1 MVLTIILNKLATHKP
16 KKQAKKTLKVL
27 NDVKKNK
34 KYKLI
39 NTIQN
44 NLQDNSNL
52 QNPINYILNIKVSK
66 TNTLINLSNI
76 KGDPLLS
83 FSGGSINLK
92 KKQKKLQPLALVN
105 LLKSLILKAGFINN
119 KTIALHFQNIKPY
132 YESLIV
138 NLLKKVVF
146 IKLMKSSNLQPH
158 NGCRPKKIK
167 RFKKRTKRSWKND

>member
-1 MVLTIILNKLATHKP
+1 MVLTKILNKLAIRKP
-16 KKQAKKTLKVL
+16 KKQAKKTLTIL
-27 NDVKKNK
+27 NNIKRDK
-34 KYKLI
+34 KYKVI
-39 NTIQN
+39 NKIQSKLQN
-44 NLQDNSNL
+44 NNNL

-66 TNTLINLSNI
+66 TNTLLNLSNI

-92 KKQKKLQPLALVN
+92 KKQKKLQPLALIN

-119 KTIALHFQNIKPY
+119 KTIALHFQNVKPY

-138 NLLKKVVF
+138 NLLKKIVF

>member
-1 MVLTIILNKLATHKP
+1 M
-16 KKQAKKTLKVL
+16 
-27 NDVKKNK
+27 
-34 KYKLI
+34 I

>member
-1 MVLTIILNKLATHKP
+1 MVLTKILNKLTTNRP
-16 KKQAKKTLKVL
+16 KRQAKKTLKIL
-27 NDVKKNK
+27 NNIKRDK

-39 NTIQN
+39 NKIQSNLQN
-44 NLQDNSNL
+44 NNSL
-52 QNPINYILNIKVSK
+52 QNPINYILNVKVSK
-66 TNTLINLSNI
+66 TNTLLNLSNI

-92 KKQKKLQPLALVN
+92 KKQKRLQPLALIN

-119 KTIALHFQNIKPY
+119 KTIALHFQNVKPY

-138 NLLKKVVF
+138 NLLKKIVF
-146 IKLMKSSNLQPH
+146 IKLIKSSNLQPH